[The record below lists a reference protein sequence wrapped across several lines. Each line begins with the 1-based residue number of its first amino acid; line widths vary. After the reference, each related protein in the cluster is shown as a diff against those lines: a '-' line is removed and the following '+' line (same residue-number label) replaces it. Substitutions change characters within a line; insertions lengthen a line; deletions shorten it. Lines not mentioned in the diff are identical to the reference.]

1 MENKN
6 EFNRVKSLY
15 KLAIEA
21 RNFEIQ
27 QLVQR
32 NNFFMVFQGML
43 LAGLMQAS
51 GGSPVPIVSFL
62 VCGCGLSVSVLQTG
76 MAAGAKFWQERWET
90 EAEDKERK
98 LLSMLSADG
107 IDVEDDFWKLFSLP
121 TSASRRI
128 VFKKQKG
135 FAGWLINLK
144 FSVSRIPIYSGVVFS
159 TFWFFLLVSTV
170 QSPFNLSVPK
180 FISGFNDENKKYLN
194 EGGVLKEKRLDG
206 LKLEAQHP

>member
-1 MENKN
+1 MQN
-6 EFNRVKSLY
+6 EKYSRIKSLY
-15 KLAIEA
+15 KLSIET

-51 GGSPVPIVSFL
+51 GGSPIPIVSFL
-62 VCGCGLSVSVLQTG
+62 VCGCGFSVSVLQIG

-90 EAEDKERK
+90 EAEEKVRK
-98 LLSMLSADG
+98 LLSVLSEEG
-107 IDVEDDFWKLFSLP
+107 IDVGDDFWKLFSLP
-121 TSASRRI
+121 RDASRAI

-135 FAGWLINLK
+135 FTGWLINLK

-159 TFWFFLLVSTV
+159 VFWFFLLMSTI

-180 FISGFNDENKKYLN
+180 FISGFDGVDKNSLDRGGASKENK
-194 EGGVLKEKRLDG
+194 LDDV
-206 LKLEAQHP
+206 KPEVQHP